1 MRSDMK
7 ISFYTFGCK
16 VNQYETQAMRNM
28 VEQQGHI
35 TDEYAPGDGISRDV
49 VVFNSCTVTAESD
62 RKLRQQLHRCR
73 RENPNTIIVLT
84 GCMPQAFLGN
94 DDRLPDVDILL
105 GNAQRNVLPQMLD
118 SYQKSKT
125 PLTFI
130 PAHGT
135 AYEPLTIA
143 TFAGRTRAYVK
154 IQDGCNRFCS
164 YCIIPYARGRVR
176 SRDLD
181 DIKQEITSLANT
193 GYREVVLVGINLS
206 AYGQDTGKNLADA
219 VDVACAVEGIQ
230 RVRLG
235 SLEPDF
241 MTDSMLE
248 RLAKQP
254 KLCPQFHIAL
264 QSGCNATLKRMNRH
278 YTTEEYAELCKKL
291 RQCFPNCA
299 LTTDVMV
306 GFPGESVQ
314 EFHQSLTF
322 VQQIAFSRVH
332 VFAYSRRRGT
342 VADKMPNQIPNAT
355 KVDRSR
361 QMLAATHRDADDYA
375 RSYIGKTV
383 EVLLETPLQDGIT
396 EGHTDTYLVVHAHT
410 DQAPGTIVSV
420 HITGGDSHHL
430 LGKQQ

>member
-1 MRSDMK
+1 MR

-16 VNQYETQAMRNM
+16 VNQYETQAMRYM
-28 VEQQGHI
+28 FTQRGDS
-35 TDEYAPGDGISRDV
+35 TDEYVPGDGISRDV
-49 VVFNSCTVTAESD
+49 VVFNSCTVTSESD

-73 RENPNTIIVLT
+73 RENPNAIIVLT
-84 GCMPQAFLGN
+84 GCMPQAFLGD

-105 GNAQRNVLPQMLD
+105 GNAQRNALPYILD
-118 SYQKSKT
+118 TYLKSKT
-125 PLTFI
+125 PITCI
-130 PAHGT
+130 PTHGST
-135 AYEPLTIA
+135 YEHLTIA
-143 TFAGRTRAYVK
+143 TFLGRTRAYVK

-181 DIKQEITSLANT
+181 DMQQEITSLAHN
-193 GYREVVLVGINLS
+193 GYREIVLVGINLS
-206 AYGQDTGKNLADA
+206 AYGQDTGKSLADA
-219 VDVACAVEGIQ
+219 VEVACAVEGIQ

-248 RLAKQP
+248 RLAKQS

-264 QSGCNATLKRMNRH
+264 QSGCDATLKRMNRH
-278 YTTEEYAELCKKL
+278 YTTEEYAVLCEKL
-291 RQCFPNCA
+291 RKRFPDCA

-306 GFPGESVQ
+306 GFPGETQQ
-314 EFHQSLTF
+314 EFNESLAF

-342 VADKMPNQIPNAT
+342 IADKMPNQIPNAV
-355 KVDRSR
+355 KVERSR
-361 QMLAATHRDADDYA
+361 QMMAATHQNADDYA
-375 RSYIGKTV
+375 QSYIGKTV
-383 EVLLETPLQDGIT
+383 EVLLETPLQDGVT

-410 DQAPGTIVSV
+410 DQAPGTFVSV
-420 HITGGDSHHL
+420 RITGGDSHHL
-430 LGKQQ
+430 IGEQL